1 MFILWYKCIIF
12 VSVCWYFIQ
21 LGVKLEYGV
30 LVFWDCVYYI
40 KVYICYDQF
49 FLLSIIKEFL
59 EVYQFVFVY
68 IMRIFKV
75 MRYVVQLEFDK
86 IMIWQKYLC
95 YISNILNLRD
105 GGLLYF
111 LIFRREMKKR
121 CVVVYF

>member
-1 MFILWYKCIIF
+1 MICIVLSVIFRFIFFINVLIFVFLIMFILWYKCIIF

-68 IMRIFKV
+68 IMRIYKV

-86 IMIWQKYLC
+86 VMIWQ
-95 YISNILNLRD
+95 
-105 GGLLYF
+105 
-111 LIFRREMKKR
+111 
-121 CVVVYF
+121 